1 MGIKT
6 VGLWL
11 VRLSPPS
18 EKPPH
23 HMGIKTAMGQRVVV
37 LHPLKNLPTTWGLRP
52 DVAVGGPSY
61 LMSSEK
67 PPHHMGIKT
76 RAYARYGY
84 GIQPSEKPPHH
95 MGIKTRRSTVHPH
108 PRLLALKNL
117 PTTWGLRPV

>member
-6 VGLWL
+6 GTTPAL
-11 VRLSPPS
+11 VNEYLS
-18 EKPPH
+18 
-23 HMGIKTAMGQRVVV
+23 
-37 LHPLKNLPTTWGLRP
+37 LKNLPTTWGLRP

-95 MGIKTRRSTVHPH
+95 MGIKTFVNSI
-108 PRLLALKNL
+108 RLQQGALL
-117 PTTWGLRPV
+117 